1 MKICLITGYPPSRGR
16 LSEYAKE
23 VVNALVQQREVERIY
38 LIANASQRRDQKIG
52 GKLVVK
58 RLWKVDNL
66 LSPLRVFFTILRL
79 RPDVVHF
86 NVHLASFGRGRVVNF
101 AWSLLMPLLA
111 LFKVKTVVSLHNLHE
126 RINIEET
133 GLKNSVLNRF
143 GLTLATKF
151 YTFAS
156 SVIVTMRSYVGIIG
170 DRYRKQAFHIPH
182 GANLLN
188 DPPPNNPGHHLS
200 NNPNPGSGRSGQN
213 LLFMGYVGPYK
224 DVGLLLDAFR
234 RVRAKK
240 PWVKLLFAGSAHP
253 NYPEIIKRVEDFK
266 SEPNVVFLG
275 YTPKEKL
282 PKVLEDTRVIALP
295 YTTCTG
301 TSGVVHLLA
310 CFEKPMVVTDLPE
323 FRELRNEGAGIM
335 LVNRDPGAFSEAI
348 TKLMEDEELY
358 TTLGEMNQAF
368 AQGRTWDKVVQAYV
382 KLYKAAVSRADDLD
396 AWE

>member
-1 MKICLITGYPPSRGR
+1 LKICLITGYPPSRGR

-23 VVNALVQQREVERIY
+23 VVNALVQQSEVERIY
-38 LIANASQRRDQKIG
+38 VIANASQTRDQKIG
-52 GKLVVK
+52 QKLVVK

-66 LSPLRVFFTILRL
+66 LSPLKVFFTILKL
-79 RPDVVHF
+79 RPHVVHF

-101 AWSLLMPLLA
+101 EWSLLMPLLA

-133 GLKNSVLNRF
+133 GLKNSILNRF

-156 SVIVTMRSYVGIIG
+156 SVIVTMKSYVGIIG
-170 DRYRKQAFHIPH
+170 GRYGKQAFHIPH

-188 DPPPNNPGHHLS
+188 DSPSNNPGHHLS
-200 NNPNPGSGRSGQN
+200 NNHNPSSGRNGQN

-224 DVGLLLDAFR
+224 DVDLLLNAYR

-253 NYPEIIKRVEDFK
+253 NYPEIIKKVEGFK
-266 SEPNVVFLG
+266 SEPSVVFLG
-275 YTPKEKL
+275 YAPEEKL
-282 PKVLEDTRVIALP
+282 LEVLEDTGVVVLP
-295 YTTCTG
+295 YATCTG
-301 TSGVVHLLA
+301 TSGVLHFLA
-310 CFEKPMVVTDLPE
+310 CFGKPIVATDLPE
-323 FRELRNEGAGIM
+323 FRELRDEGAGIL
-335 LVNRDPGAFSEAI
+335 LVDRDPEAFFEAI
-348 TKLMEDEELY
+348 IKLMDDEELC
-358 TTLGEMNQAF
+358 TTLGEMNRAF

-382 KLYKAAVSRADDLD
+382 KLYKAAMS
-396 AWE
+396 